1 MAVIYTDMGNGLV
14 KAESD
19 EGKILIQDGTGIE
32 YYSAVDP
39 AAAGRTYTE
48 SDKYIDDEIGR
59 HMSAERLLDVIT
71 GGQGV

>member
-1 MAVIYTDMGNGLV
+1 MAVVYTNLANGLV

-39 AAAGRTYTE
+39 ASAGRTYTE
-48 SDKYIDDEIGR
+48 SGTLPVSMMR
-59 HMSAERLLDVIT
+59 AA
-71 GGQGV
+71 